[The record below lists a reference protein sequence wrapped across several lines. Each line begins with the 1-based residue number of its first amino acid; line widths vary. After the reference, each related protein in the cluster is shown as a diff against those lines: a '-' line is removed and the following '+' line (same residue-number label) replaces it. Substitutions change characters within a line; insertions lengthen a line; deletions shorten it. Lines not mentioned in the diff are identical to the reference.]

1 LPAEPTTLREREAEL
16 ATLEELAAAAAD
28 GHGRLVLIEGPAG
41 IGKSG
46 LLGGLRDGSAHRLRV
61 LAARAGELE
70 REFAYGVVRQL
81 FEAEV
86 AARAAGSNGGPF
98 VGAAAP
104 AAAVFAAAPEAGEG
118 DASFAALHGL
128 FWLTLNLAAER
139 PLLLAIDDVHW
150 CDRPS
155 LRFLAYLAR
164 RLDGVPA
171 LVATTLRSGEAPADA
186 ALLGEI
192 AGDPA
197 TLTLRPGPLSLDAVA
212 ELVRERLGAGAEPEF
227 CAACHEATGGNPL
240 LVRQLIRALEGEG
253 VQPQAGS
260 AGVVRAIGP
269 RAVSSTVLLRL
280 ARLSED
286 ARAVARAAAVL
297 GESAALGPV
306 AALAG
311 RDERAAA
318 AATGELIRAE
328 ILRPDP
334 PLGFVHPLVRDAVY
348 HELPPPERELE
359 HERAAAAL
367 REAGVDDEHVAA
379 QLLLAPRRGA
389 PWVSELL
396 RRAGE
401 ASVRKGAA
409 ESAVAYL
416 RRALEEPPPAER
428 RTEFLIALGT
438 AEALTSGPAAAAHL
452 QEAHD
457 ALDDP
462 LVRGELAILLF
473 RSLLFTGRSA
483 EAAAVAERAAAELGE
498 EHGDLRRALEALAL
512 ATYFFGSDERLLPG
526 LAAHREPPA
535 QPGPGAKALASVAAY
550 DWANRDG
557 TAEQVAEL
565 ALAALAGGELHATGN
580 GLIVLIA
587 TVALVLADRPEAL
600 ESLELLEAGAHR
612 RGSLLDI
619 FSVQLWKG
627 YTRWHHGQLDE
638 AVEQLRAALT
648 GAAMYELGPRP
659 RAYADGIL
667 CHILVERGEL
677 ADARRALER
686 NVDMGDASD
695 AARHWLHAELALLLA
710 EGRWE
715 EAVAASERFE
725 RRFEAYRDSP
735 ASPWRLLRAEALDHL
750 GRTEEALELAREE
763 LESARRFGA
772 PGPVGRALRV
782 LGRLE
787 RDAGIARLEE
797 AVALLRGSLARLEHA
812 KALAALGSA
821 LRHARRPADAREP
834 LREALELAAACGA
847 PALAEDVRSELYA
860 AGARPRTDAL
870 GGIGSLTASERR
882 VADLAAG
889 GETNRDIA
897 QVLYVTPKTVEVHL
911 SNAYRKLGIRS
922 RRELPEALR
931 A

>member
-1 LPAEPTTLREREAEL
+1 M
-16 ATLEELAAAAAD
+16 
-28 GHGRLVLIEGPAG
+28 LIEGPAG

-46 LLGGLRDGSAHRLRV
+46 LLGGLRDGTAHGLRV

-86 AARAAGSNGGPF
+86 AGTSGPF
-98 VGAAAP
+98 EGAAAP
-104 AAAVFAAAPEAGEG
+104 AAAVFAAAPDAGEG

-128 FWLTLNLAAER
+128 FWLTLNLAADR
-139 PLLLAIDDVHW
+139 PLLLAIDDLHW

-171 LVATTLRSGEAPADA
+171 LVATTLRTGEPPADA

-192 AGDPA
+192 TSDPA
-197 TLTLRPGPLSLDAVA
+197 ALTLRPGPLSLAAVD

-253 VQPQAGS
+253 VQPRAGS

-348 HELPPPERELE
+348 HELPMPERELE
-359 HERAAAAL
+359 HERAAHAL
-367 REAGVDDEHVAA
+367 RDAGADDEHVAA

-396 RRAGE
+396 RRAGD

-416 RRALEEPPPAER
+416 RRALDEPPPAER

-438 AEALTSGPAAAAHL
+438 VEAVTSGPAAAEHL

-462 LVRGELAILLF
+462 LARGELAILLF

-483 EAAAVAERAAAELGE
+483 EAAAVAERADAELAE

-512 ATYFFGSDERLLPG
+512 ATYFFGSDERLLAG
-526 LAAHREPPA
+526 IAAHRHPPEE
-535 QPGPGAKALASVAAY
+535 PGPGAKALAAVAAY

-557 TAEQVAEL
+557 TAEQCAQL

-580 GLIVLIA
+580 GLIVIIA

-600 ESLELLEAGAHR
+600 ESLALLEAGAHR
-612 RGSLLDI
+612 RGSLLDS
-619 FSVQLWKG
+619 FSVQLWMG
-627 YTRWHHGQLDE
+627 FALWHHGELDE
-638 AVEQLRAALT
+638 AVEQLHAAFT
-648 GAAMYELGPRP
+648 GFATYGLASRP

-667 CHILVERGEL
+667 ATSSSTAATFRARARARAQRRRGRRVRRGALL
-677 ADARRALER
+677 AVRRPRPAGRRAALGGRARRHGRLRAPVR
-686 NVDMGDASD
+686 RVP
-695 AARHWLHAELALLLA
+695 RLAHH
-710 EGRWE
+710 
-715 EAVAASERFE
+715 AVAAI
-725 RRFEAYRDSP
+725 
-735 ASPWRLLRAEALDHL
+735 RADALDRL
-750 GRTEEALELAREE
+750 GRA
-763 LESARRFGA
+763 
-772 PGPVGRALRV
+772 
-782 LGRLE
+782 
-787 RDAGIARLEE
+787 DE
-797 AVALLRGSLARLEHA
+797 AVALAE
-812 KALAALGSA
+812 
-821 LRHARRPADAREP
+821 E
-834 LREALELAAACGA
+834 ELAVARTWGA
-847 PALAEDVRSELYA
+847 PGRSA
-860 AGARPRTDAL
+860 AR
-870 GGIGSLTASERR
+870 
-882 VADLAAG
+882 
-889 GETNRDIA
+889 
-897 QVLYVTPKTVEVHL
+897 
-911 SNAYRKLGIRS
+911 
-922 RRELPEALR
+922 
-931 A
+931 